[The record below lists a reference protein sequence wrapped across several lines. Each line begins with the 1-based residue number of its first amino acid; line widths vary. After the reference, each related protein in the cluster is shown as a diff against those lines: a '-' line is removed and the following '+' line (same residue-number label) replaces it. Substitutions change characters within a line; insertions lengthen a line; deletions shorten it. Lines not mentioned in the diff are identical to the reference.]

1 MAIDKTKRGTAISAN
16 VPFALAQA
24 VYAEVKNGR
33 HDSAGGVVRAALRL
47 YLGLDE
53 NDEPLPA
60 PAAAADTAEADDSE
74 RRGRR
79 RRGHFNP

>member
-1 MAIDKTKRGTAISAN
+1 MAIDKTKRGAAISAN
-16 VPFALAQA
+16 VPFVLAQA

-53 NDEPLPA
+53 NDQPLPA
-60 PAAAADTAEADDSE
+60 TAAAAEAAEAADPE

-79 RRGHFNP
+79 RRGHLNP